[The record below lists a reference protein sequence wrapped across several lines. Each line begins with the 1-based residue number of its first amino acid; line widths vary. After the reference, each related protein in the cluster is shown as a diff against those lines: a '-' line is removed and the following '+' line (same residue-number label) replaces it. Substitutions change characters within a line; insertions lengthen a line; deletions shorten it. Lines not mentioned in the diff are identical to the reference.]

1 MQTAEQC
8 ASVPA
13 RLSTCSLQPHVPE
26 LACNR
31 PDEGAVDKEVEVLER
46 RFDIPEDEDVHH
58 TDVRFFI
65 FVMILM
71 LLAVGILQVPS
82 ILEQGETYISLE
94 QVGMIAAWT
103 LSIGAYLGF
112 IVQNVRVISAD
123 QSVNALRQM
132 DESWIRNKSE
142 SLSSNLLDN

>member
-1 MQTAEQC
+1 M
-8 ASVPA
+8 
-13 RLSTCSLQPHVPE
+13 
-26 LACNR
+26 
-31 PDEGAVDKEVEVLER
+31 
-46 RFDIPEDEDVHH
+46 
-58 TDVRFFI
+58 I
-65 FVMILM
+65 FM

-94 QVGMIAAWT
+94 QVGMIAAWA